1 MVKEQWVKD
10 FKGNEEVKIE
20 LMVQEK
26 EIKPFVSKEGEY
38 LQLQLGDKTGE
49 IAALCWNPLLIASD
63 IKKGDIISIKGI
75 TQKHKE
81 YGLQLILNPIDIKIC
96 KEYDLQDFLK
106 STSKDI
112 DKLMEELL
120 RTIEGIETKELCTLL
135 MSFFEDTEFV
145 KKFKEAPA
153 TLLYNHNYIGGLLEH
168 TVNVIRICK
177 TICDNY
183 PELNKDLL
191 ITASILN
198 KIGKTQE
205 YKIDR
210 MIDIDE
216 EGGLIGHI
224 ILNDRL
230 LQKKFE
236 EFENFPKDLKLK
248 LSHMIVSRFSKKE
261 YGSQQKPKFPE
272 AATLVYADYLDSNI
286 QGFKQMFEE
295 SKEDEEDIWFYN
307 KKKGYYLYLK

>member
-10 FKGNEEVKIE
+10 LKGNEEIKTEFMII
-20 LMVQEK
+20 EK
-26 EIKPFVSKEGEY
+26 EIKSFISKEGEY

-49 IAALCWNPLLIASD
+49 ISAICWNPQLIRFD
-63 IKKGDIISIKGI
+63 IKKGDVIEVKGV

-81 YGLQLILNPIDIKIC
+81 YGLQIIFNPLDIKLSE
-96 KEYDLQDFLK
+96 EYELNDFLK
-106 STSKDI
+106 GTSKDI
-112 DKLMEELL
+112 NKLMDELL
-120 RTIEGIETKELCTLL
+120 ESIEEIKTKELFKLL
-135 MSFFEDTEFV
+135 HSFFDDKEFV

-153 TLLYNHNYIGGLLEH
+153 TLLYNHNYVGGLLEH
-168 TVNVIRICK
+168 TISVIRICK
-177 TICDNY
+177 TICNNY

-198 KIGKTQE
+198 KIGKTEE

-210 MIDIDE
+210 VIDIAE
-216 EGGLIGHI
+216 EGGLIGHVI
-224 ILNDRL
+224 FNDRL
-230 LQKKFE
+230 LQKKFD

-248 LSHMIVSRFSKKE
+248 LNHMIVSRFSKKE
-261 YGSQQKPKFPE
+261 YGSQQRPKFPE
-272 AATLVYADYLDSNI
+272 AAALVYADYLDSNV

-295 SKEDEEDIWFYN
+295 SKNEEDVWFYN